1 MGLVQNLKK
10 TLSNMVDRILAE
22 LCYLYI
28 LQKAEQT
35 TKRQGNYLITKYLQ
49 NPLTPGSRSI
59 IIATSSQGT
68 SEKIIMELTTEEIVV
83 GIREWTLDRMD
94 STNHENAQALY
105 EEFAEWID
113 LDNVDTVDIMSI
125 ENE

>member
-1 MGLVQNLKK
+1 MADKV
-10 TLSNMVDRILAE
+10 LAE

-28 LQKAEQT
+28 LQKAEPT
-35 TKRQGNYLITKYLQ
+35 TKRQGNSLITKSLQ
-49 NPLTPGSRSI
+49 NPLTTGPRST

-68 SEKIIMELTTEEIVV
+68 SEKIIMDLTTEEIVV

-94 STNHENAQALY
+94 NTNHENAQAIY

-113 LDNVDTVDIMSI
+113 LDNVDSVDIMSI